1 MTKHSTSPSDV
12 NMEFS
17 PLLSVH
23 SFKQKAVNTYYVRL
37 ASFLPPGASNLER
50 RRKATECRAGQSTGG
65 KSIPLSVVMSTAWVA
80 RLKVEPSPLGGAAA
94 GGVGGGGVW
103 GGEELFS
110 QIKLPFSHPLLFP
123 SDYKCPRQPP
133 CLTLPWDQLR
143 PTGNSILCCPGS
155 LKSWTSMVPWKG
167 LKGAN
172 LMMQCVTTSL
182 SSK

>member
-80 RLKVEPSPLGGAAA
+80 RLKVEPSPLGG
-94 GGVGGGGVW
+94 
-103 GGEELFS
+103 
-110 QIKLPFSHPLLFP
+110 
-123 SDYKCPRQPP
+123 DR
-133 CLTLPWDQLR
+133 
-143 PTGNSILCCPGS
+143 
-155 LKSWTSMVPWKG
+155 KSV
-167 LKGAN
+167 
-172 LMMQCVTTSL
+172 V
-182 SSK
+182 

>member
-94 GGVGGGGVW
+94 GGVGGAGFGA
-103 GGEELFS
+103 GKSYFHRLS
-110 QIKLPFSHPLLFP
+110 SPFLIHSSSHLITNAPGSHLVSL
-123 SDYKCPRQPP
+123 
-133 CLTLPWDQLR
+133 
-143 PTGNSILCCPGS
+143 CPGTNS
-155 LKSWTSMVPWKG
+155 DPQGTAFSAALGP
-167 LKGAN
+167 
-172 LMMQCVTTSL
+172 
-182 SSK
+182 